1 MPLNN
6 PKPGGPNHVAEYQL
20 SSIPYALNGNINTY
34 DNGVTLSVNR
44 ASDNAAQTI
53 YVVEF
58 PRVTRWIYFRNE
70 GAALKI
76 YFSSQTAADQKRGL
90 SLAANE
96 NTGRLEMRVK
106 KLYIHD
112 ADDGKALNILAG
124 LTTVDAVEFEGHI
137 EHFTDNNSK
146 IG

>member
-1 MPLNN
+1 MLPT
-6 PKPGGPNHVAEYQL
+6 GAE
-20 SSIPYALNGNINTY
+20 AGNE
-34 DNGVTLSVNR
+34 
-44 ASDNAAQTI
+44 ATI

-58 PRVTRWIYFRNE
+58 PRVTRWIYFRN
-70 GAALKI
+70 GAAALKV
-76 YFSSQTAADQKRGL
+76 YFSSQTAADAKHGF
-90 SLAANE
+90 SLAASE

-106 KLYIHD
+106 KLYFVD

-124 LTTVDAVEFEGHI
+124 LTAVDAAEFEGHI